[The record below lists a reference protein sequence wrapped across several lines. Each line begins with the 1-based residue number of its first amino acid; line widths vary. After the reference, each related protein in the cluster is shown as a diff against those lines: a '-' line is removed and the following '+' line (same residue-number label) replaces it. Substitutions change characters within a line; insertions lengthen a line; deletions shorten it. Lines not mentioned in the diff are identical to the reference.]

1 MRDRREARANYVYVD
16 DVVAGTL
23 AAARLGRIGEAYLL
37 CGPEVVT
44 LKSFYGEFARM
55 LGRRRIPSVPRLLA
69 MMLVASMEILSALT
83 HRPPLF
89 SRADLRGNTM
99 HASYD
104 GNKACEELDF
114 TPRVP
119 LKAGMSGVAAWLA
132 AEKPLDTG

>member
-1 MRDRREARANYVYVD
+1 MGGVFACSLG
-16 DVVAGTL
+16 AG
-23 AAARLGRIGEAYLL
+23 RVGPIGEAYLL

-44 LKSFYGEFARM
+44 LKSFYGEFARI
-55 LGRRRIPSVPRLLA
+55 LGRKWIPSVPGLLA
-69 MMLVASMEILSALT
+69 MMLVASMESLSALT

-104 GNKACEELDF
+104 GSKARAELGF
-114 TPRVP
+114 TPHVS
-119 LKAGMSGVAAWLA
+119 LQAGMSGVAAWLA